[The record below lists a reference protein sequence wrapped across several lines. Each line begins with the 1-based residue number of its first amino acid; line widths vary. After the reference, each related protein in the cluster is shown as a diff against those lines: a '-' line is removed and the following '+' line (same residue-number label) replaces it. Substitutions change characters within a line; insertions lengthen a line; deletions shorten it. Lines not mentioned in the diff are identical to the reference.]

1 MKNTLLGFLLA
12 IVLISAASSAVISTM
27 KVIPTKPTS
36 TIVLKEIKINS
47 VNEYLKNGYQIQHLS
62 ALGNTGF
69 FIIVLVKY

>member
-62 ALGNTGF
+62 TLGNTGF